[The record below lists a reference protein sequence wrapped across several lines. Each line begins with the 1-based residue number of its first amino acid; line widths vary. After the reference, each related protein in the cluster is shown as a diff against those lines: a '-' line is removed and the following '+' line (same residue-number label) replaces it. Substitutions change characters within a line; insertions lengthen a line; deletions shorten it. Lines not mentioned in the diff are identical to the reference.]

1 MKSKAKS
8 LLKIII
14 TIVLVVGSVYYSLH
28 NVDLGKLWHSIL
40 KANYWWAVAAVPVI
54 LLSHWLRA
62 LRWRTL
68 LKPVKE
74 PESMQNLFSAVMI
87 GYAVNNITP
96 RGGELIRPLTYSKRE
111 KVPLGTVMA
120 TVLVE
125 RFIDVLSLLVF
136 IAVAFLVV
144 HEKIKI
150 VFPDIT
156 FKSVFFAVILPTIIL
171 LAILVLSVATNAGE
185 AMLRRLVR
193 PFSENLYNKLHRLL
207 ESFIHGLAILKS
219 PSAYAQI
226 IFETLGI
233 WILYILPMYI
243 MFFAFDFQ
251 SRLHLGIADA
261 TFILLIQSIGV
272 TLAPTPGA
280 IGIYHTLVKIT
291 MMNFY
296 GLSEEESLAYAT
308 VTHAVGYILTM
319 VVGGYYAMHENIKGF
334 EPRGATGETT
344 IPDKVTAR

>member
-1 MKSKAKS
+1 MKAKAKS

-14 TIVLVVGSVYYSLH
+14 TIALVVGSVYYSLH
-28 NVDLGKLWHSIL
+28 NVDLGKLWQSIL
-40 KANYWWAVAAVPVI
+40 KANYWWVLAVIPVI

-96 RGGELIRPLTYSKRE
+96 RGGELLRPLTYSKRE
-111 KVPLGTVMA
+111 KVPLSTVVA

-125 RFIDVLSLLVF
+125 RFLDVLSLLLF
-136 IAVAFLVV
+136 IAVAFAFVHQKIVV
-144 HEKIKI
+144 

-156 FKSVFFAVILPTIIL
+156 FKSVFFAVILPTL
-171 LAILVLSVATNAGE
+171 LLLTILVLSVATNIGE
-185 AMLRRLVR
+185 AILRKAVR
-193 PFSENLYNKLHRLL
+193 PFSENLYTKLHRLL
-207 ESFIHGLAILKS
+207 ESFVHGLEILKS

-226 IFETLGI
+226 ILETLGI

-251 SRLHLGIADA
+251 SRLNLGITDA
-261 TFILLIQSIGV
+261 AFILLIQSIGV
-272 TLAPTPGA
+272 TIAPTPGA

-308 VTHAVGYILTM
+308 VTHAVGYIVTM
-319 VVGGYYAMHENIKGF
+319 VVGGYYALHENIKGF
-334 EPRGATGETT
+334 APK
-344 IPDKVTAR
+344 IPQENVVPGKVNIQ